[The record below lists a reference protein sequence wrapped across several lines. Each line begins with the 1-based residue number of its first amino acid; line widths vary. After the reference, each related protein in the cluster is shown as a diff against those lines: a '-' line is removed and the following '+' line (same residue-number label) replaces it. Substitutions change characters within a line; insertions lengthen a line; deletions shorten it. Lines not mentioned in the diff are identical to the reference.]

1 MRALLASLFLP
12 LAAVAGIG
20 GQYSQ
25 VLETF
30 EGDGFGT
37 WQVEGTGFG
46 LAPVPGR
53 VDGVN
58 GVFTG
63 YSGGGHVVSAH
74 GGDGPTGTLTSPEF
88 EIRKHY
94 GRRLSFLIAGGN
106 HGARTC
112 VQLLVGDKVVR
123 EATGPRSLQFR
134 PVTWDVTDLAGARAR
149 IRIVDAHS
157 GEWGIIAADQFVLH
171 DGEAETLGK
180 LGQLLPQDGSGR
192 VPAAAALA
200 RVPGEGSAAVPEG
213 SDLRV
218 VATRKAHGIAAP
230 TAIAFGNDGTLFIS
244 ETPRFRK
251 GVEDDRDNLFW
262 YLDDLAAA
270 TTADRVALH
279 RKWDH
284 RRPFAEFTERSE
296 IVRRLDQRAP
306 DGSYG
311 RARIFADGFDDVL
324 DGTAAGVFA
333 WDDTVYFACI
343 PHVWML
349 RDGGPDGRSSARLS
363 AQDGFGVRVSFS
375 GHDLNGFA
383 MGPDGRL
390 YGTLGDRGFNGVTKD
405 GRKLDHRNRGLV
417 FRMEPDGS
425 GFEVVHDG
433 LRNPKEIAFD
443 ELGNAVSVD
452 NNSDQG
458 DAARVVHVVD
468 GADSGWEM
476 EHQTM
481 HTFHRQVGLEVRP
494 PSRWMDER
502 QWELRND
509 DQPAFLLPPVA
520 HVSSGPSGLTYHPG
534 AGFLASEVGRFA
546 LCDYRGSA
554 AGSGIVSFAL
564 EPAGAGLRL
573 VDQRPLVWGVAATDV
588 EYDWQGRLVIADFI
602 GGWATH
608 DNGRVLQVTAR
619 KPHLAAQADVGG
631 LIRDG
636 FARTPIAELARL
648 LAHPDMR
655 VRLRAQLELTR
666 RPDGADRF
674 AQALLSP
681 NTRERLHGVWGLG
694 ILARRGAAIQPS
706 DAWDNRPSPLA
717 PEAVRAAAARRILP
731 MLRDRD
737 ANVRAQAVRAL
748 GESPLKPSEI
758 GLGALL
764 ADPSS
769 RVRREAAIAAA
780 RLGDPS
786 VLPQVVTMLRANADR
801 DPTLRAVG
809 AFALSRLIL
818 SPEAL
823 DALAADPSPSVRI
836 ATVVALRLKRDAA
849 VARFL
854 KDADTRVADEA
865 VRAIGDRYLDDA
877 RPQVA
882 VLLDNPGARAWKPFV
897 LRRVIHSA
905 FRAGGE
911 ANARR
916 LLAVAADASV
926 PAIVRGEALR
936 LIGTWAQPHPV
947 DQLTGHWAPLPARD
961 PAEVRG
967 PLAAALPSLLKGD
980 SETLRATLA
989 LVEAYRPDVSSLPD
1003 QLLLDLA
1010 GNRAL
1015 GGGTRAKA
1023 LELWLARKPAG
1034 LSDVAHRLA
1043 KDADDAVAMVALGAL
1058 ARLNPAEGLAEL
1070 AAATQ
1075 GGSAVRRQGAWKALA
1090 SLEAPGAGAVFA
1102 KALADLT
1109 QAKGVGPAALELLEA
1124 AAARKEPEVVAALAA
1139 TQAALAANGPLG
1151 KWMPSLEGGDAK
1163 NGFALFQALPAGQ
1176 CLRCHKAS
1184 DDSHAA
1190 GGEAGPNLAGVAKRH
1205 DRLGLMESVLI
1216 PGAHVAS
1223 GYGTVVVTLR
1233 TGASLPGTLLAETPA
1248 HVDLDAGGNRWRIA
1262 RADIASMTPPV
1273 SSMPPMEYLLKPG
1286 EVRDLVAWLAT
1297 LEKAAPAP
1305 KAPEPKPLD
1314 PAKLPK

>member
-1 MRALLASLFLP
+1 MRALLASLL
-12 LAAVAGIG
+12 LAASLPA
-20 GQYSQ
+20 QNQ
-25 VLETF
+25 LLEAF

-37 WQVEGTGFG
+37 WKVEGSGFG
-46 LAPVPGR
+46 MAPVPGR
-53 VDGVN
+53 LDGVV

-63 YSGGGHVVSAH
+63 FAGGAHVCSAH
-74 GGDGPTGTLTSPEF
+74 GGDAGKGSLTSPEF
-88 EIRKHY
+88 TVTQPY
-94 GRRLSFLIAGGN
+94 LAFLVAGGN
-106 HGARTC
+106 HKGGTC
-112 VQLLVGDKVVR
+112 VQLLVGGQVVL
-123 EATGPRSLQFR
+123 EAVGPRSLRFR
-134 PVTWDVTDLAGARAR
+134 QITWDVSAFRGKRASLRILDNRTD
-149 IRIVDAHS
+149 
-157 GEWGIIAADQFVLH
+157 EWGMIAADHFVLTAQAKTVLPTN
-171 DGEAETLGK
+171 GE
-180 LGQLLPQDGSGR
+180 GR
-192 VPAAAALA
+192 VPQAAKLV
-200 RVPGEGSAAVPEG
+200 RVPGEGSAAIPEG
-213 SDLRV
+213 SDMRV
-218 VATRKAHGIAAP
+218 VATRKEHGIAAP
-230 TAIAFGNDGTLFIS
+230 TAIAFGNDGTLFVS

-284 RRPFAEFTERSE
+284 RRPYSEFTERSE

-306 DGSYG
+306 DGSYR
-311 RARIFADGFDDVL
+311 RARIFADGFNDVL

-349 RDGGPDGRSSARLS
+349 RDGGPDGRSSARVS

-383 MGPDGRL
+383 MGPDGRI
-390 YGTLGDRGFNGVTKD
+390 YGTLGDRGFNSTTKD
-405 GRKLDHRNRGLV
+405 GRKLDHRNRGFI
-417 FRMEPDGS
+417 FRLEPDGS
-425 GFEVVHDG
+425 GFEVIHDG

-443 ELGNAVSVD
+443 ALGHALTVD

-458 DAARVVHVVD
+458 DSARVVQVVD

-481 HTFHRQVGLEVRP
+481 HTFHRQVGIEVRP
-494 PSRWMDER
+494 PSRWMDEK
-502 QWELRND
+502 QWHLANE
-509 DQPAFLLPPVA
+509 DQPAFLLPPIA
-520 HVSSGPSGLTYHPG
+520 HVTSGPSGLAYNPG

-546 LCDYRGSA
+546 ICDYRGSA
-554 AGSGIVSFAL
+554 AGSGIVSFAV
-564 EPAGAGLRL
+564 EPVGAGLR
-573 VDQRPLVWGVAATDV
+573 VTDHRPLVWGVAATDID
-588 EYDWQGRLVIADFI
+588 YDWQGRLVIADFI

-608 DNGRVLQVTAR
+608 DNGRMLQLTAR
-619 KPHLAAQADVGG
+619 APHRAGEASGVAD
-631 LIRDG
+631 LIRAG
-636 FARTPIAELARL
+636 FSQRPSAELARL
-648 LAHPDMR
+648 LAHADLR

-666 RPDGADRF
+666 RPDGAERL
-674 AQALLSP
+674 AAA
-681 NTRERLHGVWGLG
+681 TRSKDTFERLHGVWGLG
-694 ILARRGAAIQPS
+694 ILARRGAALKPA
-706 DAWDNRPSPLA
+706 DAWDGKPSPLA
-717 PEAVRAAAARRILP
+717 PEATRAAAARLILP
-731 MLRDRD
+731 LLKD
-737 ANVRAQAVRAL
+737 ADLDVRAQAVRVL
-748 GESPLKPSEI
+748 GESPLKVAEI
-758 GLGALL
+758 GLADLL

-769 RVRREAAIAAA
+769 AVRREAAIAAA
-780 RLGDPS
+780 RLGDPA
-786 VLPQVVTMLRANADR
+786 VLPQVAALVRANADR

-818 SPEAL
+818 TPEAL
-823 DALAADPSPSVRI
+823 DTLAADPSPSVRL

-865 VRAIGDRYLDDA
+865 VRAIGDKYLDDA

-882 VLLDNPGARAWKPFV
+882 ALIDSLGSRAWKPFV

-936 LIGTWAQPHPV
+936 LLGTWAQPHPV

-961 PAEVRG
+961 PAEVRA
-967 PLAAALPSLLKGD
+967 PLAAALPALLKGD

-989 LVEAYRPDVSSLPD
+989 LVESYRPDVSSLPD

-1023 LELWLARKPAG
+1023 LELWLARKPAS

-1043 KDADDAVAMVALGAL
+1043 KDPDDAVAMVALGAL
-1058 ARLNPAEGLAEL
+1058 ARLNPAEGLQEL
-1070 AAATQ
+1070 AAATKA
-1075 GGSAVRRQGAWKALA
+1075 GSAVRRQGAWKAIA
-1090 SLEAPGAGAVFA
+1090 SLEAPGAGAVFTA
-1102 KALADLT
+1102 ALADLAK
-1109 QAKGVGPAALELLEA
+1109 AKGVGPAALELLEA
-1124 AAARKEPEVVAALAA
+1124 AAARKEPEVVSALAA
-1139 TQAALAANGPLG
+1139 TQAALAANGSLG
-1151 KWMPSLEGGDAK
+1151 KWMPALEGGDAA

-1205 DRLGLMESVLI
+1205 DRVGLMESVLI

-1233 TGASLPGTLLAETPA
+1233 TGASLPGTLLAETPT

-1262 RADIASMTPPV
+1262 RSDIASMSAPV
-1273 SSMPPMEYLLKPG
+1273 SSMPPMEYLLKPA

-1305 KAPEPKPLD
+1305 KGAEPKPLD